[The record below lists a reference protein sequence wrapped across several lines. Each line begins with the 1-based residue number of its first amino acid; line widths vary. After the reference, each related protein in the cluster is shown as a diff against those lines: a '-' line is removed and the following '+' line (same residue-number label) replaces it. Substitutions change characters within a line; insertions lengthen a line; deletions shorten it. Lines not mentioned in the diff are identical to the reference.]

1 MADAKSANTNIFF
14 SSKKINKAR
23 SLKTIVNQETKLRGR
38 STHVTATRQA
48 TKEKENFS
56 IR

>member
-23 SLKTIVNQETKLRGR
+23 SLKTIVNQETTLRGR
-38 STHVTATRQA
+38 STHVTAT
-48 TKEKENFS
+48 KEKENFS